1 VTRAGWQIGIRQVH
15 GCNFVAAS
23 RMGEGMTWA
32 TDFVGKLGKA
42 VALDLNLDQDKVIGS
57 K

>member
-1 VTRAGWQIGIRQVH
+1 
-15 GCNFVAAS
+15 
-23 RMGEGMTWA
+23 MGEGMTWA

-57 K
+57 E